1 MLWQDHFL
9 VTLLW
14 STTECIWPFAQLCEL
29 RPAFASIRGYSP
41 SSLTG
46 RSWWQRGLTSGSS
59 CSPMRSFSTPTIWK
73 ECEPLSRYYF
83 EEDSNFSVNII
94 CRADRKSQV
103 RQYLGFCSAESQ
115 ANEDQKS
122 AVLKPKHFLTL
133 DFQSAL
139 IIWQNF
145 SDWESGEGHEHGDTE
160 QSLSLHCLWLAHHYQ
175 WFLAEPSGKLW
186 HYSVVIVLLSCKNY
200 LPSYRTTV
208 TIYQLP
214 LELNHGMAHA
224 PTIPAHWPRCSWTRA
239 RPGDKYRASSCLCQ
253 VCGRV

>member
-1 MLWQDHFL
+1 MFGFFFSGFIGQQGTKIRCTKTQ
-9 VTLLW
+9 TLPNFTL
-14 STTECIWPFAQLCEL
+14 P
-29 RPAFASIRGYSP
+29 IR
-41 SSLTG
+41 
-46 RSWWQRGLTSGSS
+46 SG
-59 CSPMRSFSTPTIWK
+59 
-73 ECEPLSRYYF
+73 
-83 EEDSNFSVNII
+83 NFSINV
-94 CRADRKSQV
+94 
-103 RQYLGFCSAESQ
+103 
-115 ANEDQKS
+115 
-122 AVLKPKHFLTL
+122 
-133 DFQSAL
+133 
-139 IIWQNF
+139 IWQNF

-186 HYSVVIVLLSCKNY
+186 QTWVVIVFSCKNY

-239 RPGDKYRASSCLCQ
+239 EPGDKYRASSCLCQ

>member
-1 MLWQDHFL
+1 MNLGR
-9 VTLLW
+9 LLPR
-14 STTECIWPFAQLCEL
+14 SVDIPHQVWPGGVGGKEAW
-29 RPAFASIRGYSP
+29 RPALHARLWEVSVRLQS
-41 SSLTG
+41 G
-46 RSWWQRGLTSGSS
+46 RNANLCQGIILRRTVISQL
-59 CSPMRSFSTPTIWK
+59 I
-73 ECEPLSRYYF
+73 LS
-83 EEDSNFSVNII
+83 
-94 CRADRKSQV
+94 DRKSQV